1 MQKGKL
7 YLIPTFLS
15 ETDSNTIL
23 PHNVEI
29 VKTLNHFVVEN
40 LRTARRH
47 LRAMGYTKNFD
58 TEVTMYEW
66 DKHKGNPIHSWLA
79 VCESGASIGFLSESG
94 TPCIAD
100 PGNLVVKEA
109 YRKNIQVVP
118 LVGANSILLALMAS
132 GFNGQKFSFTG
143 YLPIQSAEKI
153 AAIKQLESTARKTG
167 YTQLFMETP
176 FRNTALINDL
186 LKHLHPDTFLHISCD
201 LTLPTEVTATK
212 KVSDWKKAVP
222 DFGKRYCV
230 FAISND

>member
-1 MQKGKL
+1 MQHGKL

-29 VKTLNHFVVEN
+29 VKTLNHFIVEN

-58 TEVTMYEW
+58 TEVTLYEW
-66 DKHKGNPIHSWLA
+66 DKHKGNAIHSWLS
-79 VCESGASIGFLSESG
+79 VCERGEGIGFLSESG

-109 YRKNIQVVP
+109 YKKNIQVVP

-132 GFNGQKFSFTG
+132 GFNGQQFTFNG
-143 YLPIQSAEKI
+143 YLPIQSADRIK
-153 AAIKQLESTARKTG
+153 AIKQLESTAHKTNS
-167 YTQLFMETP
+167 TQLFMETP
-176 FRNTALINDL
+176 FRNTALVNDL
-186 LKHLHPDTFLHISCD
+186 LKNLQPETWLHISCD
-201 LTLPTEVTATK
+201 LTLPTEQTATK
-212 KVSDWKKAVP
+212 KVSDWRKNVP

-230 FAISND
+230 FAIGE